1 MKLSLGPLQYFW
13 PRERVLSFY
22 REAAQWPLDIL
33 YLGETVCSKR
43 RELRTRDWL
52 ALAEELA
59 GSGKQIVLS
68 SLALIEAE
76 SELSTVV
83 RLAENG
89 RFLLEAND
97 LSAVQV
103 CRERGLPFV
112 AGPTLNVYNPVALGL
127 LIEDGLVR
135 WVPGVEQGRELLQ
148 ELRAG
153 MAEQGTPMPELEV
166 LAWGRLPL
174 AYSARCFTARAY
186 DVPKDDCGFRCIEHP
201 DGLPLATREGEP
213 FMVIN
218 GVQVQGMEIVDMAP
232 ERDQLIAC
240 GVDILRLSPAQDDM
254 ATVVDHF
261 RRMLDAPLPPP
272 RLGARN
278 GYWEGR
284 PGRASLAAPTIA

>member
-22 REAAQWPLDIL
+22 REAARWPLDVL

-43 RELRTRDWL
+43 RELRTGDWL

-83 RLAENG
+83 RLVENG

-97 LSAVQV
+97 LSAVQI

-112 AGPTLNVYNPVALGL
+112 AGPTLNVYNQVALGL

-135 WVPGVEQGRELLQ
+135 WVPGVEQGRELLR
-148 ELRAG
+148 ELRAA

-186 DVPKDDCGFRCIEHP
+186 DVPKDDCGFRCLHHP
-201 DGLPLATREGEP
+201 DGLPMATREGEP

-218 GVQVQGMEIVDMAP
+218 GVQVQGMEVVDMAP
-232 ERDQLIAC
+232 ERDELVAC
-240 GVDILRLSPAQDDM
+240 GVDILRLSPVQEDM
-254 ATVVDHF
+254 AGVVDHF

-278 GYWEGR
+278 GYWEGK